1 MEIRFSTNSATYM
14 LLNILKLRF
23 FCPFYLLYYSF
34 LGVKMMIQRIINPVA
49 IMNVLMSLKY
59 QVTTIAMIT
68 MNQFVA
74 VMQLPMVT
82 NVMLKMQASKNG

>member
-1 MEIRFSTNSATYM
+1 
-14 LLNILKLRF
+14 
-23 FCPFYLLYYSF
+23 
-34 LGVKMMIQRIINPVA
+34 MMIQRIINPIA

-74 VMQLPMVT
+74 VMELPMVT

>member
-1 MEIRFSTNSATYM
+1 
-14 LLNILKLRF
+14 
-23 FCPFYLLYYSF
+23 
-34 LGVKMMIQRIINPVA
+34 MMIQRIINPIA

-82 NVMLKMQASKNG
+82 NVMLKMQASKNGYMVNMT